1 MKRVLVVAFFAVT
14 SLAAFAAEPPG
25 PAAKPDAGKAAP
37 IAQQVCV
44 ACHGSD
50 GNSALPV
57 NPNLAGQHAQ
67 YTTKQLANFKS
78 GDRKNPIMSAMA
90 ANLSPADMANLGAYF
105 ATQKPKPSAARDRE
119 LAEAGQKL
127 YRAGNRATGLPACAG
142 CHGPAGSGIPAEFPR
157 LAGQHADYVL
167 AQLKSFRAWERSND
181 SAKMMRMVA
190 GKLSDADMQALA
202 EYLSGLRP

>member
-1 MKRVLVVAFFAVT
+1 MKRALVVALIAVT
-14 SLAAFAAEPPG
+14 SLVAHGAESPG
-25 PAAKPDAGKAAP
+25 AAAKPDSDKAAP
-37 IAQQVCV
+37 IVKQVCV
-44 ACHGSD
+44 ACHGGD
-50 GNSALPV
+50 GNSLLPV

-78 GDRKNPIMSAMA
+78 GERKNPIMSAMA

-105 ATQKPKPSAARDRE
+105 ATQTPKLTAARDKE

-127 YRAGNRATGLPACAG
+127 YRAGNPATGLPACAG

-167 AQLKSFRAWERSND
+167 AQLKSFRAWERRQS
-181 SAKMMRMVA
+181 SMKAREGGKPFATVA
-190 GKLSDADMQALA
+190 
-202 EYLSGLRP
+202 